1 MDSVAIGPSL
11 VYIASVLIQVLQLRG
26 GTGRRR
32 RENLW
37 NTY

>member
-1 MDSVAIGPSL
+1 ML
-11 VYIASVLIQVLQLRG
+11 CRFRLQTEYTIVSIDWLFILRG